1 MLNKIRKLKFT
12 SRRVFRVMMLLIAV
26 LTFVTILLMVLDKNT
41 NFHETTIDIIVLLI
55 GVVALV
61 MAVLT
66 EAELERNARRSNELH
81 REILVALDE
90 IREINRD
97 NESLKRS
104 MRRELEIDQEIS
116 KKLDKITKNNH
127 KRLDFSRKKA

>member
-12 SRRVFRVMMLLIAV
+12 SRRVFRAMMLLIV
-26 LTFVTILLMVLDKNT
+26 TLTLVTILLMVLDKNT
-41 NFHETTIDIIVLLI
+41 NFHETTINIIVLLI

-116 KKLDKITKNNH
+116 KKLDKIA
-127 KRLDFSRKKA
+127 KK

>member
-12 SRRVFRVMMLLIAV
+12 SRRVFRAMMLLIAV
-26 LTFVTILLMVLDKNT
+26 LTFVTILLMVLDQNT
-41 NFHETTIDIIVLLI
+41 NFHETTINIIVLLI

-116 KKLDKITKNNH
+116 KKLDKIA
-127 KRLDFSRKKA
+127 KK

>member
-12 SRRVFRVMMLLIAV
+12 SRRVFRAMMLLIAT

-116 KKLDKITKNNH
+116 KKLDKIA
-127 KRLDFSRKKA
+127 KK

>member
-12 SRRVFRVMMLLIAV
+12 SRRVFRAMMLLIAV
-26 LTFVTILLMVLDKNT
+26 LTFVTILLMVLDQNT

>member
-12 SRRVFRVMMLLIAV
+12 SRRVFRVMMLLIV
-26 LTFVTILLMVLDKNT
+26 TLTLVTILLMVLDKNT

-104 MRRELEIDQEIS
+104 MRRELEIDREIS
-116 KKLDKITKNNH
+116 KKLDKIA
-127 KRLDFSRKKA
+127 KK

>member
-116 KKLDKITKNNH
+116 KKLDKIA
-127 KRLDFSRKKA
+127 KK

>member
-12 SRRVFRVMMLLIAV
+12 SRRVFRAMMLLIV
-26 LTFVTILLMVLDKNT
+26 TLTLVTILLMVLDKNT

-104 MRRELEIDQEIS
+104 MRHELEIDQEIS

>member
-104 MRRELEIDQEIS
+104 MRRELEIDREIS
-116 KKLDKITKNNH
+116 KKLDKIA
-127 KRLDFSRKKA
+127 KK

>member
-12 SRRVFRVMMLLIAV
+12 SRRVFRAMMLLIV
-26 LTFVTILLMVLDKNT
+26 TLTLVTILLMVLDKNT

-104 MRRELEIDQEIS
+104 MRRELEIDREIS
-116 KKLDKITKNNH
+116 KKLDKIA
-127 KRLDFSRKKA
+127 KK

>member
-12 SRRVFRVMMLLIAV
+12 SRRVFRVMMLLIV
-26 LTFVTILLMVLDKNT
+26 TLTLVTILLMVLDKNT

-90 IREINRD
+90 IREINRE

-104 MRRELEIDQEIS
+104 MRRELEIDREIS
-116 KKLDKITKNNH
+116 KKLDKIA
-127 KRLDFSRKKA
+127 KK

>member
-12 SRRVFRVMMLLIAV
+12 LRRVFRAMMLLIAV
-26 LTFVTILLMVLDKNT
+26 LTFVTILLMVLDQNT
-41 NFHETTIDIIVLLI
+41 NFHETTINIIVLLI

-90 IREINRD
+90 IREINRE

-116 KKLDKITKNNH
+116 KKLDKIA
-127 KRLDFSRKKA
+127 KK

>member
-12 SRRVFRVMMLLIAV
+12 SRRVFRAMMLLIAV
-26 LTFVTILLMVLDKNT
+26 LTFVTILLMVLDQNT
-41 NFHETTIDIIVLLI
+41 NFHETTINIIVLLI

-127 KRLDFSRKKA
+127 KRLDFSRKKE

>member
-1 MLNKIRKLKFT
+1 
-12 SRRVFRVMMLLIAV
+12 MMLLIAT

-116 KKLDKITKNNH
+116 KKLDKIA
-127 KRLDFSRKKA
+127 KK

>member
-12 SRRVFRVMMLLIAV
+12 SRRVFRAMMLLIAT

-90 IREINRD
+90 IREINHD

-116 KKLDKITKNNH
+116 KKLDKIA
-127 KRLDFSRKKA
+127 KK

>member
-12 SRRVFRVMMLLIAV
+12 SRRVFRAMMLLIAV

>member
-12 SRRVFRVMMLLIAV
+12 SRRVFRAMMLLIAV
-26 LTFVTILLMVLDKNT
+26 LTFVAILLMVLDQNT
-41 NFHETTIDIIVLLI
+41 NFHETTINIIVLLI

-116 KKLDKITKNNH
+116 KKLDKIA
-127 KRLDFSRKKA
+127 KK

>member
-12 SRRVFRVMMLLIAV
+12 SRRVFRAMMLLIAV
-26 LTFVTILLMVLDKNT
+26 LTFVTILLMALDQNT

-116 KKLDKITKNNH
+116 KKLDKIA
-127 KRLDFSRKKA
+127 KK

>member
-1 MLNKIRKLKFT
+1 MSKIFKSLKFT
-12 SRRVFRVMMLLIAV
+12 SRRVFRTMMVFIAF
-26 LTFVTILLMVLDKNT
+26 LTLATMVLMILDQNT
-41 NFHETTIDIIVLLI
+41 NLHETTIDIIVLLV
-55 GVVALV
+55 GVIALI

-116 KKLDKITKNNH
+116 KKLDKIA
-127 KRLDFSRKKA
+127 KK

>member
-12 SRRVFRVMMLLIAV
+12 SRRVFRAMMLLIV
-26 LTFVTILLMVLDKNT
+26 TLTLVTILLMVLDKNT

>member
-12 SRRVFRVMMLLIAV
+12 SRRVFRAMMLLIV
-26 LTFVTILLMVLDKNT
+26 TLTLVTILLMVLDKNT

-116 KKLDKITKNNH
+116 KKLDKIA
-127 KRLDFSRKKA
+127 KK

>member
-1 MLNKIRKLKFT
+1 
-12 SRRVFRVMMLLIAV
+12 MLLIAT

-81 REILVALDE
+81 SEILVALDE

-116 KKLDKITKNNH
+116 KKLDKIA
-127 KRLDFSRKKA
+127 KK

>member
-12 SRRVFRVMMLLIAV
+12 SRRVFRAMMLLIV
-26 LTFVTILLMVLDKNT
+26 TLTLVTILLMVLDKNT

-61 MAVLT
+61 MAGLT
-66 EAELERNARRSNELH
+66 KAELERNARRSNELH

-116 KKLDKITKNNH
+116 KKLDKIA
-127 KRLDFSRKKA
+127 KK

>member
-12 SRRVFRVMMLLIAV
+12 SRRVFRAMMLLIV
-26 LTFVTILLMVLDKNT
+26 TLTLVTILLMVLDKNT

-61 MAVLT
+61 MAFLT

-104 MRRELEIDQEIS
+104 MRRELEIDREIS
-116 KKLDKITKNNH
+116 KKLDKIA
-127 KRLDFSRKKA
+127 KK